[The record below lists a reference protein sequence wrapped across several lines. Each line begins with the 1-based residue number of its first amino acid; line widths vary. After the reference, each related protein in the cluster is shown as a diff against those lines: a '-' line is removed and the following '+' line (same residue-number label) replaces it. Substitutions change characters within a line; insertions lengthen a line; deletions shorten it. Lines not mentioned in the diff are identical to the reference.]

1 MRNLVVGVRGTLI
14 KERFKLHFSA
24 LVNLI
29 FLKYTV
35 KLYQFKLRRMHE
47 LHVAIIDKHTLWL
60 IKTDK
65 QVSDRSSPEIHLLSR
80 NICATI

>member
-1 MRNLVVGVRGTLI
+1 MRNLVVGVRGTHV
-14 KERFKLHFSA
+14 KERFKFHFSA

-47 LHVAIIDKHTLWL
+47 LHVAIIDMGETHSLVNKNRYAG
-60 IKTDK
+60 I
-65 QVSDRSSPEIHLLSR
+65 
-80 NICATI
+80 